1 MRSMK
6 LSELLLSA
14 LLVVLPVAAMAAETP
29 KQLLL
34 IASKTDH
41 QLQLRDPLNFELIA
55 QVALGPDPHEVEVT
69 TDGRVAYVSN
79 PGYGAFHEIDVIDLA
94 HAVAQTP
101 ISTLPLIGP
110 HGLAYVGGKLW
121 FTAQGSKAVGRFD
134 PAQGR
139 VDWVM
144 GTGQDTTHM
153 LYVSQDA
160 KHMYAT
166 NVGSGT
172 VSLLEQ
178 RMVAPAMPPTGVLPP
193 AAKPRLDWVQTLVSV
208 GKGAEGFDVSPDG
221 RELWT
226 VTPGGIL
233 SIVDVQAERLTSQ
246 ISTGLDG
253 AHRLKF
259 TPDGKQVL
267 VVSVKTGALVFYDR
281 ATRKPLKR
289 LQIGRGAGIFIDAAT
304 GRAFISCTPD
314 SVVSVIDLASQEE
327 VGRIPVGR
335 PDGVGIARR

>member
-1 MRSMK
+1 MNLR
-6 LSELLLSA
+6 ELLLPA
-14 LLVVLPVAAMAAETP
+14 LLVVLPVTALAAETP

-41 QLQLRDPLNFELIA
+41 QIQIRDPLNFKLIA
-55 QVALGPDPHEVEVT
+55 QVPVGPDPHEVEVT
-69 TDGRVAYVSN
+69 PDGRVAYVSN
-79 PGYGAFHEIDVIDLA
+79 PGYGAFHEIDVIDLV

-101 ISTLPLIGP
+101 INTLPLLGP
-110 HGLAYVGGKLW
+110 HGLAYVGSKLW

-134 PAQGR
+134 PAQGQ
-139 VDWVM
+139 VDWTM

-153 LYVSQDA
+153 LQVSADA
-160 KHMYAT
+160 KHLYTT

-172 VSLLEQ
+172 VSLFEQ

-193 AAKPRLDWVQTLVSV
+193 AAKPRLDWVQTLVPV
-208 GKGAEGFDVSPDG
+208 GQGAEGFDVSPDG

-226 VTPGGIL
+226 VTPDGTL
-233 SIVDVQAERLTSQ
+233 SIVDVQARRLTSQ
-246 ISTGLDG
+246 IPTGLEG

-267 VVSVKTGALVFYDR
+267 VVSVKTGALVFYDS
-281 ATRKPLKR
+281 ATRTPLKR

-314 SVVSVIDLASQEE
+314 SFVSVIDLAKQEE
-327 VGRIPVGR
+327 TGRIQVGR
-335 PDGVGIARR
+335 PDGVGMARR

>member
-1 MRSMK
+1 MK
-6 LSELLLSA
+6 LRELLLPA
-14 LLVVLPVAAMAAETP
+14 LLVMLPLAAMAAETP

-41 QLQLRDPLNFELIA
+41 QLQLRDPLSFKLIA
-55 QVALGPDPHEVEVT
+55 QVPVGPDSHEVEVT
-69 TDGRVAYVSN
+69 PDGRVAYVSN
-79 PGYGAFHEIDVIDLA
+79 PGYGAFHEIDVIDLV

-101 ISTLPLIGP
+101 INTLPLLGP
-110 HGLAYVGGKLW
+110 HGLAYVGSKLW

-134 PAQGR
+134 PAQGQ
-139 VDWVM
+139 VDWTM

-153 LYVSQDA
+153 LQVSADA
-160 KHMYAT
+160 KHLYTT

-172 VSLLEQ
+172 VSLFEQ

-193 AAKPRLDWVQTLVSV
+193 AAKPRLDWVQTLVPV
-208 GKGAEGFDVSPDG
+208 GQGAEGFDVSPDG

-226 VTPGGIL
+226 VTPDGTL
-233 SIVDVQAERLTSQ
+233 SIVDVQARRLTSQ
-246 ISTGLDG
+246 IPTGLEG

-267 VVSVKTGALVFYDR
+267 VVSVKTGALVFYDS
-281 ATRKPLKR
+281 ATRTPLKR

-314 SVVSVIDLASQEE
+314 SFVSVIDLAKQEE
-327 VGRIPVGR
+327 TGRIQVGR
-335 PDGVGIARR
+335 PDGVGMARR

>member
-1 MRSMK
+1 MNLR
-6 LSELLLSA
+6 ELLLPA
-14 LLVVLPVAAMAAETP
+14 LLVVLPVTALAAETP

-41 QLQLRDPLNFELIA
+41 QLQIRDPLNFKLIA
-55 QVALGPDPHEVEVT
+55 QVPVGPDPHEVEVT
-69 TDGRVAYVSN
+69 PDGRVAYVSN
-79 PGYGAFHEIDVIDLA
+79 PGYGAFHEIDVIDLV

-101 ISTLPLIGP
+101 INTLPLLGP
-110 HGLAYVGGKLW
+110 HGLAYVGSKLW

-134 PAQGR
+134 PAQGQ
-139 VDWVM
+139 VDWTM

-153 LYVSQDA
+153 LQVSADA
-160 KHMYAT
+160 KHLYTT

-172 VSLLEQ
+172 VSLFEQ

-193 AAKPRLDWVQTLVSV
+193 AAKPRLDWVQTLVPV
-208 GKGAEGFDVSPDG
+208 GQGAEGFDVSPDG

-226 VTPGGIL
+226 VTPDGTL
-233 SIVDVQAERLTSQ
+233 SIVDVQARRLTSQ
-246 ISTGLDG
+246 IPTGLEG

-267 VVSVKTGALVFYDR
+267 VVSVKTGALVFYDS
-281 ATRKPLKR
+281 ATRTPQKR

-314 SVVSVIDLASQEE
+314 SFVSVIDLAKQEE
-327 VGRIPVGR
+327 TGRIQVGR
-335 PDGVGIARR
+335 PDGVGMARR